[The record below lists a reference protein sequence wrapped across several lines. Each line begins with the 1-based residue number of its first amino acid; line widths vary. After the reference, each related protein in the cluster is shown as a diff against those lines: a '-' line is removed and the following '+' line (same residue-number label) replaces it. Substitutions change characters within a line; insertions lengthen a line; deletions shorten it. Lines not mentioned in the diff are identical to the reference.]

1 LFSLNTK
8 KYQLEVN
15 MADSSISQNHNLEDA
30 MKSIPAIPEGI
41 HEELIDLLLKMPLD
55 TIETDDFINSA
66 IQDSSVST
74 TLKNVVQEGNFRFD
88 QSFLDNLNFRGEK
101 SELVA
106 NSLSGRC
113 LCPGGV
119 RKPCPCP

>member
-1 LFSLNTK
+1 
-8 KYQLEVN
+8 

-101 SELVA
+101 SELVVR
-106 NSLSGRC
+106 SLERKC
-113 LCPGGV
+113 LCRGGV
-119 RKPCPCP
+119 RRPCPCP

>member
-1 LFSLNTK
+1 
-8 KYQLEVN
+8 
-15 MADSSISQNHNLEDA
+15 MADSSISQNYNLEDA
-30 MKSIPAIPEGI
+30 MKAIPETI

-88 QSFLDNLNFRGEK
+88 QSFLDNLNFRGET

-106 NSLSGRC
+106 NSLSGKC

-119 RKPCPCP
+119 RRPCPCP

>member
-1 LFSLNTK
+1 
-8 KYQLEVN
+8 
-15 MADSSISQNHNLEDA
+15 MADSSISQDDNLEDA
-30 MKSIPAIPEGI
+30 MKAIPAIPEGI

-55 TIETDDFINSA
+55 TIETEETDKFASAINSA

-74 TLKNVVQEGNFRFD
+74 TLKNVVQEGNFHFD

-106 NSLSGRC
+106 NSLSGKC

-119 RKPCPCP
+119 RRPCPCP

>member
-1 LFSLNTK
+1 
-8 KYQLEVN
+8 

-55 TIETDDFINSA
+55 TIETDDCINSA

-106 NSLSGRC
+106 NSLLGKC

-119 RKPCPCP
+119 RRPCPCP